1 MATLRT
7 GRYAQDVRMQLIR
20 LATVTLSRP
29 APQRL
34 GRWTYTTTSGV
45 AVAVLKPIHG
55 ARDVTEEPAHEP
67 EGLTIEW
74 TYDSD
79 ESAILVQAS
88 TTFVVGPLN
97 GDREVVIPHATVAL
111 VDDAIREYADL
122 LSVVHQC
129 QRVIKSPSPCIG
141 VRADDNTE
149 RELLDDAV
157 GIAAPAVARPRV
169 SLIPEPRPEAGYHLL
184 IADRLD
190 GVAMLADAM
199 SEGTSSARARELFRF
214 FERAFR
220 RGPADAGSRL
230 AQFMSTGEP
239 TRRLSDEDVSHWFL
253 TLRSRLTHADRQD
266 EYARN
271 RDVDPHLARMEVAAY
286 DVLFNK
292 RKWRDPDVSRRDPG
306 LPLRGA
312 IAPDGAAV
320 VAAGGT
326 NVRGTWLDP
335 YGTFALDF
343 RVTMDLGKE
352 WFDLMPRHRP
362 AEQKAF
368 RQQLPIIVGGERQWA
383 IVDVQM
389 GGAE

>member
-1 MATLRT
+1 
-7 GRYAQDVRMQLIR
+7 MQVIR
-20 LATVTLSRP
+20 LATVGLSRP
-29 APQRL
+29 APKRL
-34 GRWTYTTTSGV
+34 GRWTYRTTSGI
-45 AVAVLKPIHG
+45 AVAVLAPIQG
-55 ARDVTEEPAHEP
+55 ARDVTDEAAHTA

-79 ESAILVQAS
+79 ESVILVRAS
-88 TTFVVGPLN
+88 TTFVAGPLN
-97 GDREVVIPHATVAL
+97 PNSEVVIPDATVAVL
-111 VDDAIREYADL
+111 DDAIREYADL
-122 LSVVHQC
+122 LSVVYQC
-129 QRVIKSPSPCIG
+129 QRLIKSPSPCIA

-149 RELLDDAV
+149 RGLIADAS
-157 GIAAPAVARPRV
+157 GIAAPATARPRV
-169 SLIPEPRPEAGYHLL
+169 NLVPELRPEARYDLL

-199 SEGTSSARARELFRF
+199 SEGTSSGRARELFRF

-230 AQFMSTGEP
+230 ALFMSTGEL
-239 TRRLSDEDVSHWFL
+239 TRRLSDEEVSHWFL

-292 RKWRDPDVSRRDPG
+292 LKWRDPDVSRRDPE
-306 LPLRGA
+306 LALQGA
-312 IAPDGAAV
+312 IASDGAAV

-326 NVRGTWLDP
+326 NVRGTWLDA

-343 RVTMDLGKE
+343 RVILDPGE
-352 WFDLMPRHRP
+352 DWFDLMPRQRP
-362 AEQKAF
+362 AEPKSF
-368 RQQLPIIVGGERQWA
+368 RQQIPILIGGERQWA

-389 GGAE
+389 SDGE